1 MIPFSLVFLWKN
13 EKKMVTY
20 AKLISAGREEARHVN
35 ADEPNDENNFKL
47 VHVIGDAVNGEAITD

>member
-20 AKLISAGREEARHVN
+20 AKLISAGREEARHVS
-35 ADEPNDENNFKL
+35 ADEPNEENNFQL

>member
-35 ADEPNDENNFKL
+35 ADEPNDENNF
-47 VHVIGDAVNGEAITD
+47 

>member
-20 AKLISAGREEARHVN
+20 AKLISAGRDECRDIDAE
-35 ADEPNDENNFKL
+35 EPNDENNF
-47 VHVIGDAVNGEAITD
+47 